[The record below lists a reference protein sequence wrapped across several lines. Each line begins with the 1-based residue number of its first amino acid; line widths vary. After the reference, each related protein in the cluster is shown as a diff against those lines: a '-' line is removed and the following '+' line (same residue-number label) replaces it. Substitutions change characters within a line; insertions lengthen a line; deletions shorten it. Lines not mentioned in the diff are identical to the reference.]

1 MDTQKKVKKRT
12 ASKKI
17 SRNEIMRGSSKQVV
31 NITNEKHNAQDS
43 SYFYSP
49 K

>member
-1 MDTQKKVKKRT
+1 
-12 ASKKI
+12 
-17 SRNEIMRGSSKQVV
+17 MRGSSKQVV

-49 K
+49 KQNQEVDVNQSMNEYTS